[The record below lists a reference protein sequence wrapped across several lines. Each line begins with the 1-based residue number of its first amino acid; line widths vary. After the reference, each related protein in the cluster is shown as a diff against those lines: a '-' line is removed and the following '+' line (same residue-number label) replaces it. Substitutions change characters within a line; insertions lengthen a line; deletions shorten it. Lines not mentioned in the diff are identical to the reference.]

1 MMKDLLEKWT
11 ELKRAERDAKEE
23 REQVEVELFLALK
36 GDMNEESQ
44 STWNF
49 DEYKLVIK
57 PNFTVS
63 VDQEQAAHYP
73 DLFKTKYEMSY
84 AQYKK
89 SEHKG
94 TVEGM
99 ITIKQSKPTF
109 QIEVRL

>member
-1 MMKDLLEKWT
+1 MKDLLEKWT
-11 ELKRAERDAKEE
+11 ELKKVERNAKEE

-36 GDMNEESQ
+36 GEMNEESQ

-73 DLFKTKYEMSY
+73 DLFKTKYEMTYS
-84 AQYKK
+84 QYKK
-89 SEHKG
+89 SENKSV
-94 TVEGM
+94 VENM
-99 ITIKQSKPTF
+99 ITIKQTKPTF
-109 QIEVRL
+109 TVELK

>member
-1 MMKDLLEKWT
+1 MKDLLNKWM
-11 ELKRAERDAKEE
+11 ELKSAERLIKEE
-23 REQVEVELFLALK
+23 REQIEVELFLSLK

-49 DEYKLVIK
+49 DNYKLVIK
-57 PNFTVS
+57 PNFSVS
-63 VDQEQAAHYP
+63 VDQEQASHYP

-94 TVEGM
+94 VVEGM
-99 ITIKQSKPTF
+99 ITIKQTKPTF
-109 QIEVRL
+109 TVELQ

>member
-1 MMKDLLEKWT
+1 MKDLLEKWT
-11 ELKRAERDAKEE
+11 ELKRVERNAKEE

-73 DLFKTKYEMSY
+73 DLFKTKYEMTY

-89 SEHKG
+89 SENKG
-94 TVEGM
+94 VVESM
-99 ITIKQSKPTF
+99 ITIKQTKPTF
-109 QIEVRL
+109 SVELK

>member
-1 MMKDLLEKWT
+1 MKDLLEKWT
-11 ELKRAERDAKEE
+11 ELKKVERNAKEE

-63 VDQEQAAHYP
+63 VDQEMAASND
-73 DLFKTKYEMSY
+73 DLFKIKYEMSY

-89 SEHKG
+89 SEYKSV
-94 TVEGM
+94 VESM

-109 QIEVRL
+109 TVELK